1 MPATTILIAAIFQL
15 LQIDCVMYG
24 VFQKAEERDA
34 VVSAFTERDDT
45 AQVMI
50 TTYAVGSTGLN
61 LQQKCWRVHMLE
73 SAHNLEAQIQA
84 LGRALRCGNPSAIV

>member
-1 MPATTILIAAIFQL
+1 
-15 LQIDCVMYG
+15 MYKA
-24 VFQKAEERDA
+24 FQKAEERDA
-34 VVSAFTERDDT
+34 VISAFTERDDI

-50 TTYAVGSTGLN
+50 TIYVIEFTSLN

-84 LGRALRCGNPSAIV
+84 LGRALRYGNFNAIVWLYEYYVD